1 MAVKVL
7 IKRKIKDGNLN
18 EASKLLTKARY
29 NAMSQQGYISS
40 ETLSGCD
47 DPNNVVVV
55 SMWQRIENWNQWKN
69 SGLRAENE
77 ANFEALLDE
86 PVEYEAYNLGLQIP

>member
-7 IKRKIKDGNLN
+7 IKRRIKDGNLSA
-18 EASKLLTKARY
+18 ASQLLTKARY
-29 NAMSQQGYISS
+29 IAMSQQGYISS
-40 ETLSGCD
+40 ETWSGCD

-69 SGLRAENE
+69 NELRSQNE
-77 ANFEALLDE
+77 AEFEALLDG
-86 PVEYEAYNLGLQIP
+86 PVVYEAYNLGLQL

>member
-7 IKRKIKDGNLN
+7 IKRKIKDGKIND
-18 EASKLLTKARY
+18 ASKLLIKARY
-29 NAMSQQGYISS
+29 NAMGQPGYISS

-47 DPNNVVVV
+47 DPNNVVII

-69 SGLRAENE
+69 GDLRAENE
-77 ANFEALLDE
+77 TAFEALLVG
-86 PVEYEAYNLGLQIP
+86 PTEYETYNLGL